1 MTAEEL
7 IRDALQELGQQAAEQ
22 PVQADE
28 LQTGIRYLNRLMRGY
43 DWLGLGY
50 TVITSGS
57 QSVTIPT
64 YAEEWAVFK
73 LALRLA
79 PQFPPTDQLSV
90 ISANEKQAWTNLL
103 QQHQTLPEMSFDDR
117 MPIGSGNEDGS
128 YSEKFYPPN
137 ENSILTEGGDNILL
151 EDA

>member
-7 IRDALQELGQQAAEQ
+7 IRDTLQEIGQQAAEQ
-22 PVQADE
+22 PVQPDE
-28 LQTGIRYLNRLMRGY
+28 MQTGIRYLNRLMRGFE
-43 DWLGLGY
+43 WLGLGY
-50 TVITSGS
+50 TVITSSS
-57 QSVTIPT
+57 QTVTIPA
-64 YAEEWAVFK
+64 YAEEWVVFK

-79 PQFPPTDQLSV
+79 SQFPPTDQ
-90 ISANEKQAWTNLL
+90 IQIIATNEKQAWTNLL
-103 QQHQTLPEMSFDDR
+103 QHHQALPEMSFDDR

>member
-1 MTAEEL
+1 MKAEEL

-28 LQTGIRYLNRLMRGY
+28 MQTGIRYLNRLMRGVDY
-43 DWLGLGY
+43 LGLGF

-57 QSVTIPT
+57 QEVSIPA

-73 LALRLA
+73 LAIRMA
-79 PQFPPTDQLSV
+79 SQFPPTDQIQI
-90 ISANEKQAWTNLL
+90 ISANERQAWSNLL
-103 QQHQTLPEMSFDDR
+103 IQHLEIPQMRFDDR
-117 MPIGSGNEDGS
+117 MPIGSGNEDGV
-128 YSEKFYPPN
+128 YSDRFYPTN
-137 ENSILTEGGDNILL
+137 GSSILTEGGDHILL